1 MGRAG
6 LGATL
11 ALGWGLALAAPVA
24 LLGLAGAGAPG
35 AARAANSF
43 AAVRTVNGAAVT
55 GYDIGQRVLLLEA
68 LGATGNLRETALKQL
83 TEDRLKEQSAKGFGV
98 ELPPEAIEQG
108 LEEFATQ
115 RGITSEDVLKVLEA
129 RKIDRQTLD
138 DFIRAGLLWREVVGG
153 QFRKR
158 AIPTDAEV
166 DTAIAVQSST
176 PREMLQLAEIA
187 LPFAERGEAETQ
199 ALAAQLS
206 RDLAQGA
213 SFEQAVQTYS
223 RSASAERGGLI
234 DPLPAAN
241 MPPAIRS
248 EVLTLRPGQVSRP
261 IPISGGIALLKLV
274 SIDKVAPEKL
284 DPKDPQ
290 VREAVR
296 GRLFNERI
304 TAFGQGY
311 LQELMTDALI
321 VDR

>member
-98 ELPPEAIEQG
+98 ELTPEAIEQG

-223 RSASAERGGLI
+223 RSASAEQGGLI

>member
-153 QFRKR
+153 QFRTR
-158 AIPTDAEV
+158 AI
-166 DTAIAVQSST
+166 T

>member
-6 LGATL
+6 LGAAL
-11 ALGWGLALAAPVA
+11 ALGWGLALAAPAALVGLVA
-24 LLGLAGAGAPG
+24 AGAPG
-35 AARAANSF
+35 AALAANPF

-55 GYDIGQRVLLLEA
+55 GYDIAQRILLLEA
-68 LGATGNLRETALKQL
+68 LGATTNLRETALKQL
-83 TEDRLKEQSAKGFGV
+83 TEDRLKEQSAKGFGI

-129 RKIDRQTLD
+129 RKIDRQALD
-138 DFIRAGLLWREVVGG
+138 DFIKAGLLWREVVGG
-153 QFRKR
+153 QFRAR
-158 AIPTDAEV
+158 AIPTDAEI

-187 LPFAERGEAETQ
+187 LPYSERGEAETL
-199 ALAAQLS
+199 ALAERL
-206 RDLAQGA
+206 RRELAQGA
-213 SFEQAVQTYS
+213 NFEQAVQTYS

-234 DPLPAAN
+234 DPVPANNLP
-241 MPPAIRS
+241 PSIRS
-248 EVLTLRPGQVSRP
+248 EVLPLKPGQVSRP
-261 IPISGGIALLKLV
+261 IPISGGVALLKLV

-290 VREAVR
+290 VREATR
-296 GRLFNERI
+296 NRLFNDRI
-304 TAFGQGY
+304 TSFGQGY

-321 VDR
+321 IDR